1 MMLNFSESGH
11 PVFRGSSALER
22 RDFKSKGKGHLS
34 FSLLC
39 GDDKNRVIGSSHD
52 HLRRSVQNPRNG
64 SGHVRRIGSQNLCL
78 FRTYREICCVV
89 IPTELTTTN
98 KSLRAECFTTVDD
111 TELVN

>member
-1 MMLNFSESGH
+1 MTLNFGEGGH
-11 PVFRGSSALER
+11 PVLRGSSVLER
-22 RDFKSKGKGHLS
+22 RGFEEQRKRTLF

-39 GDDKNRVIGSSHD
+39 GDDKNRVIGSSDD
-52 HLRRSVQNPRNG
+52 HLRQSVQNP
-64 SGHVRRIGSQNLCL
+64 LWL

-111 TELVN
+111 AELVN